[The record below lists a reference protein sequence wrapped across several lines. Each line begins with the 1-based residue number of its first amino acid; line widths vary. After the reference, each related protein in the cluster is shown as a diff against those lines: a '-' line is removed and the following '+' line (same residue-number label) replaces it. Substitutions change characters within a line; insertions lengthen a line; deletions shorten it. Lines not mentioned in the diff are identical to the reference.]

1 MYVGFTK
8 EHAWA
13 SSWSAG
19 GYVWQSK
26 GEEHTVSN
34 PPHQVY
40 FIITRKLQAI
50 PHVSAWRGKSQPNA
64 WSLLVQLW
72 RQEEADLEVPRDVMN
87 TVAGTARVC
96 VCFSALQLML
106 SLMFCCTVFRHNP
119 ATRWSRPESSGDAST
134 AVKPAIAI
142 NNGRFWEHESKDLCT
157 LHQAGLP
164 VSFRQPHHRGQD
176 YHVHHTELPGL

>member
-1 MYVGFTK
+1 MRGLVLG
-8 EHAWA
+8 
-13 SSWSAG
+13 
-19 GYVWQSK
+19 VL
-26 GEEHTVSN
+26 VDMCDN
-34 PPHQVY
+34 PKVRSILLVIHPIRY
-40 FIITRKLQAI
+40 TCKLHVNWQAI

-142 NNGRFWEHESKDLCT
+142 NNGCFWEHESKDLCT